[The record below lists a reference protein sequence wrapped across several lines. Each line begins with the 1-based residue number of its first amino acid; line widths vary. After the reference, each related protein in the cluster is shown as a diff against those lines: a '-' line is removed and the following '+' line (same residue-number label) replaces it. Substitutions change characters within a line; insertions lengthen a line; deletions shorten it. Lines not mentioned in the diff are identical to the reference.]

1 MYQPLPAIPSTGR
14 PLIRRF
20 WASAS
25 GFWFG
30 DSRRTAW
37 LLTLGLVAL
46 IFIQLGFQYRMN
58 IWSRDIFNALERKDG
73 AAVSTQALVFVLL
86 ALTMVALGIVAVYGR
101 MTIQREWRR
110 WLTNHLVG
118 RWLANGHYYQLDLVT
133 GDHQNPEGRIGDD
146 ARVATDAP
154 VDFVVGIFSAAVTAI
169 TFIGV
174 LWIVGGDLKL
184 GTPLAPIVI
193 PGFLVIAAVIYAAI
207 TSTAVILVASRFI
220 AVSERTNQS
229 EAEFRYA
236 LTRVRENGE
245 SIALLGGETEERA
258 GLRQGLAAVILA
270 WRNLC
275 HQHMR
280 YTLVSNTHWLVA
292 PVIPLILC
300 APKYVAGEMTLGA
313 VMQAAAAFVQVQS
326 AFNWLLDNYP
336 RLAGWVA
343 SARRVASLMVS
354 VDHLEAAGMPG
365 ASRAITRVEHEG
377 AALRIQN
384 LSVELDD
391 GTVVVKDADVLIEP
405 GEKVLLVGE
414 SGTGKTT
421 LTRAIAGLWPWG
433 QGNIAVPSGAKMVL
447 MPQRPYI
454 PLGTLRRAAT
464 YPLSPTE
471 APDGT
476 VRELLETAG
485 LGYLVEHL
493 DEEAPWNR
501 TLSGGECQ
509 RLAFVRLMLHQPDI
523 VVMDEATSALDPP
536 SQEHLMKLVAERL
549 PKTAIVSI
557 AHRPELEAFHHRK
570 LVFERR
576 PGGSRLIDDSILL
589 PPPKGFLPRIIAWLR
604 RFPMATLAREP
615 DVRLPR

>member
-1 MYQPLPAIPSTGR
+1 MHQPMPAIPTGR
-14 PLIRRF
+14 PLVRRF
-20 WASAS
+20 WTSAR

-37 LLTLGLVAL
+37 LLTIGLIAL
-46 IFIQLGFQYRMN
+46 IFIQLAFQYRMN
-58 IWSRDIFNALERKDG
+58 VWNRDIFNALEKKDG
-73 AAVSTQALVFVLL
+73 AAVSTQALIFVPLV
-86 ALTMVALGIVAVYGR
+86 ATMVGLAIIAVYGR
-101 MTIQREWRR
+101 MTLQRYWRA

-118 RWLANGHYYQLDLVT
+118 RWLANGRYYQLDLVT
-133 GDHQNPEGRIGDD
+133 GDHQNPEGRIADD
-146 ARVATDAP
+146 ARNATDAP
-154 VDFVVGIFSAAVTAI
+154 VDFIVGILSSAVTAI

-174 LWIVGGDLKL
+174 LWLVGGSLTL
-184 GTPLAPIVI
+184 GTPEAPIVI
-193 PGFLVIAAVIYAAI
+193 PGYLVIAAVIYAII
-207 TSTAVILVASRFI
+207 TSTAVILVASRFVT
-220 AVSERTNQS
+220 VSERTNQA
-229 EAEFRYA
+229 EAEYRYA

-245 SIALLGGETEERA
+245 SIALLNGEQEERA
-258 GLRQGLAAVILA
+258 GLRQSLAAVILQ

-280 YTLVSNTHWLVA
+280 YTLVSNTHWLIAAV
-292 PVIPLILC
+292 VPLVLC
-300 APKYVAGEMTLGA
+300 APKYVAGTMTLGE

-326 AFNWLLDNYP
+326 GFNWLLDNYP

-343 SARRVASLMVS
+343 SAYRVGSLMVS
-354 VDHLEAAGMPG
+354 IDRLEEVGVPG
-365 ASRAITRVEHEG
+365 ASRAITRIEHEG
-377 AALRIQN
+377 SAFRLQN

-391 GTVVVKDADVLIEP
+391 GTVVVKDTDVSIEP
-405 GEKVLLVGE
+405 GERVLLVGE

-433 QGNIAVPSGAKMVL
+433 QGNISIPHGAKMVL

-454 PLGTLRRAAT
+454 PLGSLRRAAT
-464 YPLSPTE
+464 YPLSPAD

-476 VRELLETAG
+476 VRELMALVG
-485 LGYLVEHL
+485 LDYLVEHL

-536 SQEHLMKLVAERL
+536 SQEHLMMLVGERL
-549 PKTAIVSI
+549 PKTAVVSI

-576 PGGSRLIDDSILL
+576 PGGSRLVGDSVLQS
-589 PPPKGFLPRIIAWLR
+589 PPTGFLPRIADWLR
-604 RFPMATLAREP
+604 HFPTTEHAHDKL
-615 DVRLPR
+615 

>member
-1 MYQPLPAIPSTGR
+1 MYQPLPAIPATGR

-37 LLTLGLVAL
+37 LLSLGLVAL
-46 IFIQLGFQYRMN
+46 ILIQLGFQYRMN
-58 IWSRDIFNALERKDG
+58 IWSRDIFNALEKKDG
-73 AAVSTQALVFVLL
+73 AAVSAQALIFVPLVV
-86 ALTMVALGIVAVYGR
+86 TIVALAITAVYGR
-101 MTIQREWRR
+101 MTIQREWRS
-110 WLTNHLVG
+110 WLTNHLVAM
-118 RWLANGHYYQLDLVT
+118 WLAHGRYFQLDLVT

-146 ARVATDAP
+146 ARIATDAP
-154 VDFVVGIFSAAVTAI
+154 VDFVVGILSATVTAVT
-169 TFIGV
+169 FGVV
-174 LWIVGGDLKL
+174 LWIVGGDLTL
-184 GTPLAPIVI
+184 GTPVAPIVI
-193 PGFLVIAAVIYAAI
+193 PGFLVIAAVIYAVI
-207 TSTAVILVASRFI
+207 TSTAVILVASRFVT
-220 AVSERTNQS
+220 VSERVNQR

-245 SIALLGGETEERA
+245 SIALLGGEMEERA
-258 GLRQGLAAVILA
+258 GLRQSLAAVILQ

-280 YTLVSNTHWLVA
+280 YTLVFNAHLLIA
-292 PVIPLILC
+292 PVVPLVLC
-300 APKYVAGEMTLGA
+300 APKYVTGEMTLGA

-326 AFNWLLDNYP
+326 GFNWLLDNYP

-343 SARRVASLMVS
+343 SARRVGSLMVS
-354 VDHLEAAGMPG
+354 IDHLEAAGLPG
-365 ASRAITRVEHEG
+365 ASRAITRIEHEG
-377 AALRIQN
+377 SGLRLQN

-391 GTVVVKDADVLIEP
+391 GTVVVKDADVLIQP
-405 GEKVLLVGE
+405 GERVLMVGE

-433 QGNIAVPSGAKMVL
+433 QGNIAVPSGAKMLL

-454 PLGTLRRAAT
+454 PLGSLRRAAT
-464 YPLSPTE
+464 YPLSPGDT
-471 APDGT
+471 PDSV
-476 VRELLETAG
+476 VREMMETAG

-536 SQEHLMKLVAERL
+536 SQEHLMMLVAERL
-549 PKTAIVSI
+549 PKTSIVSI

-576 PGGSRLIDDSILL
+576 PGGSRLVDDSVLL
-589 PPPKGFLPRIIAWLR
+589 PPPTGFLPRIVAWLH
-604 RFPMATLAREP
+604 RFPTAKA
-615 DVRLPR
+615 

>member
-1 MYQPLPAIPSTGR
+1 MYQPLPAIPATGR

-20 WASAS
+20 WVSAG

-30 DSRRTAW
+30 DTRRTAW
-37 LLTLGLVAL
+37 LLTLGLIVL

-73 AAVSTQALVFVLL
+73 AAIWTQTFIFVLL
-86 ALTMVALGIVAVYGR
+86 AATMVLLAIVAVYGR
-101 MTIQREWRR
+101 MTIQREWRS

-146 ARVATDAP
+146 ARIATDAP
-154 VDFVVGIFSAAVTAI
+154 VDFVVGIFSATVTAVT
-169 TFIGV
+169 FVGV
-174 LWIVGGDLKL
+174 LWIVGGDLTL
-184 GTPLAPIVI
+184 GTPLAPLVI

-207 TSTAVILVASRFI
+207 TSTAVILVASRFV

-245 SIALLGGETEERA
+245 SIALLGGEMEERA
-258 GLRQGLAAVILA
+258 GLQQGLAAVILQ

-280 YTLVSNTHWLVA
+280 YTLVFNAHLLVA
-292 PVIPLILC
+292 PVVPLILC

-377 AALRIQN
+377 AALRIKN

-433 QGNIAVPSGAKMVL
+433 QGSIAVPSGAKMVL

-476 VRELLETAG
+476 VRELMATAG

-493 DEEAPWNR
+493 DHEAPWNR

-549 PKTAIVSI
+549 PHTAIVSI
-557 AHRPELEAFHHRK
+557 SHRPELEAFHHRK

-576 PGGSRLIDDSILL
+576 PGGSRLIDDSVLL
-589 PPPKGFLPRIIAWLR
+589 PAPIGFLARIVAWLR
-604 RFPMATLAREP
+604 RFPTATA
-615 DVRLPR
+615 

>member
-1 MYQPLPAIPSTGR
+1 MNVATMHQPLPAIPTGR

-20 WASAS
+20 WTSAK

-30 DSRRTAW
+30 DARRTAW
-37 LLTLGLVAL
+37 LLTVGLIVL

-58 IWSRDIFNALERKDG
+58 VWSRDIFNALERKDG
-73 AAVSTQALVFVLL
+73 AAVSTQALIFVLL
-86 ALTMVALGIVAVYGR
+86 TVTMVLLAIVAVYGR
-101 MTIQREWRR
+101 MTIQREWRS

-154 VDFVVGIFSAAVTAI
+154 VDFVVGIFSATVTAV

-174 LWIVGGDLKL
+174 LWFVGGNLTL
-184 GTPLAPIVI
+184 GTPGAPVVI
-193 PGFLVIAAVIYAAI
+193 PGFLVIAAIIYAAI
-207 TSTAVILVASRFI
+207 TSAAVILVASRFV
-220 AVSERTNQS
+220 AVSERTSQS

-245 SIALLGGETEERA
+245 SIALLGGEMEERA
-258 GLRQGLAAVILA
+258 GLRQSMAAVISQ

-292 PVIPLILC
+292 PVVAIILC

-354 VDHLEAAGMPG
+354 IDHLEAAGKLG

-464 YPLSPTE
+464 YPLSPAD

-476 VRELLETAG
+476 VRELMETAG

-523 VVMDEATSALDPP
+523 VVMDEATSALDPS

-549 PKTAIVSI
+549 PRTAIVSI

-576 PGGSRLIDDSILL
+576 PGGSRLIDDSVLL
-589 PPPKGFLPRIIAWLR
+589 PPPTGLLPRIAAWLR
-604 RFPMATLAREP
+604 RFPTRAA
-615 DVRLPR
+615 

>member
-1 MYQPLPAIPSTGR
+1 MYQPLPAIPATGR

-37 LLTLGLVAL
+37 LLSLGLIAL
-46 IFIQLGFQYRMN
+46 ILIQLGFQYRMN
-58 IWSRDIFNALERKDG
+58 IWSRDIFNALEKKDG
-73 AAVSTQALVFVLL
+73 AAVSAQALIFAPLVV
-86 ALTMVALGIVAVYGR
+86 TIVALAIVAVYGR
-101 MTIQREWRR
+101 MTIQREWRS
-110 WLTNHLVG
+110 WLTNHLAAM
-118 RWLANGHYYQLDLVT
+118 WLANNHYFQLDLVT
-133 GDHQNPEGRIGDD
+133 GDHQNPEGRIGED
-146 ARVATDAP
+146 ARIATDAP
-154 VDFVVGIFSAAVTAI
+154 VDFVVGILSATVTAVT
-169 TFIGV
+169 FGVV
-174 LWIVGGDLKL
+174 LWIVGGDLTL
-184 GTPLAPIVI
+184 GTPAAPIVI
-193 PGFLVIAAVIYAAI
+193 PGFLVIAAVIYAVI
-207 TSTAVILVASRFI
+207 TSTAVMLVARRFVT
-220 AVSERTNQS
+220 VSERVNQR

-245 SIALLGGETEERA
+245 SIALLGGEMEERA
-258 GLRQGLAAVILA
+258 GLRQSLATVILQ

-280 YTLVSNTHWLVA
+280 YTLVFNAHLLIA
-292 PVIPLILC
+292 PVVPLVLC
-300 APKYVAGEMTLGA
+300 APKYVTGEMTLGA
-313 VMQAAAAFVQVQS
+313 IMQAAAAFVQVQS
-326 AFNWLLDNYP
+326 GFNWLLDNYP

-343 SARRVASLMVS
+343 SARRVGSLMVS
-354 VDHLEAAGMPG
+354 IDHLEAAGVPG
-365 ASRAITRVEHEG
+365 ASRTITRIEHEG
-377 AALRIQN
+377 SGLRLQN

-391 GTVVVKDADVLIEP
+391 GTVVVKDADVVIQP
-405 GEKVLLVGE
+405 GERVLMVGE

-433 QGNIAVPSGAKMVL
+433 QGNIAVPSGAKMLL

-454 PLGTLRRAAT
+454 PLGSLRRAAT
-464 YPLSPTE
+464 YPLSPGDTS
-471 APDGT
+471 DSV
-476 VRELLETAG
+476 VRETMESAG

-501 TLSGGECQ
+501 TLSSGECQ

-536 SQEHLMKLVAERL
+536 SQEHLMTLVAERL
-549 PKTAIVSI
+549 PKTSIVSI

-576 PGGSRLIDDSILL
+576 PGGSRLVDDSVLL
-589 PPPKGFLPRIIAWLR
+589 PPPTGLLPRIVAWLR
-604 RFPMATLAREP
+604 RFPMATA
-615 DVRLPR
+615 

>member
-1 MYQPLPAIPSTGR
+1 MYQPLPVIPTGR
-14 PLIRRF
+14 PLVRRF

-25 GFWFG
+25 GFWIG
-30 DSRRTAW
+30 HTRRTAW
-37 LLTLGLVAL
+37 LLTLGLIAL
-46 IFIQLGFQYRMN
+46 IFIQIAFQFRMN

-73 AAVSTQALVFVLL
+73 DAVLTQALIFVPLVV
-86 ALTMVALGIVAVYGR
+86 TMVGLAIVAVYGR
-101 MTIQREWRR
+101 MTLQREWRE
-110 WLTNHLVG
+110 WLTNDLVG
-118 RWLANGHYYQLDLVT
+118 RWLSNGHYYQLDLVT

-146 ARVATDAP
+146 ARIATDAP
-154 VDFVVGIFSAAVTAI
+154 VDFVVGMLSAAVTAV
-169 TFIGV
+169 TFVGV
-174 LWIVGGDLKL
+174 LWFVGGGLTL
-184 GTPLAPIVI
+184 GTPAVPIVI
-193 PGFLVIAAVIYAAI
+193 PGFLVIAAVIYAVI
-207 TSTAVILVASRFI
+207 TSTAVILVASRFV

-258 GLRQGLAAVILA
+258 GLRQGIAAVILR

-280 YTLVSNTHWLVA
+280 YTLVFNTHLLVA
-292 PVIPLILC
+292 PVVTLVLC
-300 APKYVAGEMTLGA
+300 APKYVAGTMTLGD
-313 VMQAAAAFVQVQS
+313 VMQATAAFVQVQS

-343 SARRVASLMVS
+343 SARRVGSLMAS
-354 VDHLEAAGMPG
+354 IDHLEAAGMPG
-365 ASRAITRVEHEG
+365 ASHAITRIEHEG
-377 AALRIQN
+377 PALRIQN

-391 GTVVVKDADVLIEP
+391 GTIVVKDADILIQP
-405 GEKVLLVGE
+405 GERILLIGE

-421 LTRAIAGLWPWG
+421 LTRALAGLWPWG
-433 QGNIAVPSGAKMVL
+433 EGNIAIPHGAKMVL

-454 PLGTLRRAAT
+454 PLGSLRRAAT
-464 YPLSPTE
+464 YPLSPAD
-471 APDGT
+471 APDGS
-476 VRELLETAG
+476 VRELMEMAG

-523 VVMDEATSALDPP
+523 VVMDEATSALDPA
-536 SQEHLMKLVAERL
+536 SQEHLMMLVAERL
-549 PKTAIVSI
+549 PHTTIVSI

-576 PGGSRLIDDSILL
+576 PGGARLIGDSVLL
-589 PPPKGFLPRIIAWLR
+589 PPPTGLLSRIFAWVR
-604 RFPMATLAREP
+604 RFPTIAGAHDKL
-615 DVRLPR
+615 

>member
-1 MYQPLPAIPSTGR
+1 MV
-14 PLIRRF
+14 
-20 WASAS
+20 
-25 GFWFG
+25 
-30 DSRRTAW
+30 
-37 LLTLGLVAL
+37 GLA
-46 IFIQLGFQYRMN
+46 
-58 IWSRDIFNALERKDG
+58 
-73 AAVSTQALVFVLL
+73 
-86 ALTMVALGIVAVYGR
+86 IVAVYGR
-101 MTIQREWRR
+101 MTLQREWRK
-110 WLTNHLVG
+110 WLTNDLVG

-146 ARVATDAP
+146 ARIATDAP
-154 VDFVVGIFSAAVTAI
+154 VDFVVGMLSAAVTAV
-169 TFIGV
+169 TFVSV
-174 LWIVGGDLKL
+174 LWVVGGDLTL
-184 GTPLAPIVI
+184 GTPEVPIVI
-193 PGFLVIAAVIYAAI
+193 PGFLVIAAVIYAVI
-207 TSTAVILVASRFI
+207 TSTAVILVASRFV

-258 GLRQGLAAVILA
+258 GLRQGIAAVVLR

-280 YTLVSNTHWLVA
+280 YTLVFNTHLLVA
-292 PVIPLILC
+292 PVVTLVLC
-300 APKYVAGEMTLGA
+300 APKYVAGTMTLGD
-313 VMQAAAAFVQVQS
+313 VMQATAAFVQVQS

-343 SARRVASLMVS
+343 SARRVGSLMAS
-354 VDHLEAAGMPG
+354 IDHLEAAGMPG
-365 ASRAITRVEHEG
+365 ASRAITRIEHEG
-377 AALRIQN
+377 PALRIQN

-391 GTVVVKDADVLIEP
+391 GTVVVKDADILIQP
-405 GEKVLLVGE
+405 GERILLIGE

-421 LTRAIAGLWPWG
+421 LTRALAGLWPWG
-433 QGNIAVPSGAKMVL
+433 EGNIAIPHGAKMVL

-454 PLGTLRRAAT
+454 PLGSLRRAAT
-464 YPLSPTE
+464 YPLSPAD
-471 APDGT
+471 APDGS
-476 VRELLETAG
+476 VRELMETAG

-523 VVMDEATSALDPP
+523 VVMDEATSALDPA
-536 SQEHLMKLVAERL
+536 SQEHLMMLVAERL
-549 PKTAIVSI
+549 PHTTIVSI

-576 PGGSRLIDDSILL
+576 PGGARLIGDSVLL
-589 PPPKGFLPRIIAWLR
+589 PPPTGLLSRIFAWVR
-604 RFPMATLAREP
+604 RFPTIAGAHDKL
-615 DVRLPR
+615 

>member
-1 MYQPLPAIPSTGR
+1 MYQSSPALPTSR

-20 WASAS
+20 WLSAR

-30 DSRRTAW
+30 DTRRTAW
-37 LLTLGLVAL
+37 LLTLGLVVL

-58 IWSRDIFNALERKDG
+58 VWSRDIFNALERKDG
-73 AAVSTQALVFVLL
+73 AAVSTQALIFVLL
-86 ALTMVALGIVAVYGR
+86 AVTMVLLAIVAVYGR
-101 MTIQREWRR
+101 MTIQREWRS

-146 ARVATDAP
+146 ARIATDAP
-154 VDFVVGIFSAAVTAI
+154 VDFVVGVFSATVTAV

-174 LWIVGGDLKL
+174 LWIVGGDLTL
-184 GTPLAPIVI
+184 GTPVAPIVI

-207 TSTAVILVASRFI
+207 TSTAVILVASRFV
-220 AVSERTNQS
+220 AVSERTSQS

-245 SIALLGGETEERA
+245 SIALLGGEMEERA
-258 GLRQGLAAVILA
+258 GLQQGLAAVILQ

-280 YTLVSNTHWLVA
+280 YTLVFNAHLLVA
-292 PVIPLILC
+292 PVVSLILC

-354 VDHLEAAGMPG
+354 IDHLEAAGMPG

-405 GEKVLLVGE
+405 GERVLLVGE

-433 QGNIAVPSGAKMVL
+433 QGNIAVPSGVKMVL

-464 YPLSPTE
+464 YPLSPID

-476 VRELLETAG
+476 LRELMESAG

-509 RLAFVRLMLHQPDI
+509 RLAFVRLLLHQPDI
-523 VVMDEATSALDPP
+523 VVMDEATSALDPL
-536 SQEHLMKLVAERL
+536 SQGHLMTLVAERL
-549 PKTAIVSI
+549 PRTAIVSI

-570 LVFERR
+570 IVFERR
-576 PGGSRLIDDSILL
+576 PGGSRMIGDSVLL
-589 PPPKGFLPRIIAWLR
+589 PPATGLRPWIVAWLR
-604 RFPMATLAREP
+604 RFWMGASL
-615 DVRLPR
+615 

>member
-1 MYQPLPAIPSTGR
+1 MRYQPPPAVPTGR
-14 PLIRRF
+14 PLIQRF
-20 WASAS
+20 WTSAR
-25 GFWFG
+25 GFWFA
-30 DSRRTAW
+30 DTRRTAW

-46 IFIQLGFQYRMN
+46 IFIQLAFQYRMN
-58 IWSRDIFNALERKDG
+58 VWNRDIFNALEKKDG
-73 AAVSTQALVFVLL
+73 AAVSTQALIFVPLVV
-86 ALTMVALGIVAVYGR
+86 TMVALAIVAVYGR
-101 MTIQREWRR
+101 MTLQREWRE

-118 RWLANGHYYQLDLVT
+118 RWLANGRYYQLDLVT
-133 GDHQNPEGRIGDD
+133 GDHQNPEGRIAED
-146 ARVATDAP
+146 ARNATDSP
-154 VDFVVGIFSAAVTAI
+154 VDFVVGVLSSAI
-169 TFIGV
+169 TAVAFVAV
-174 LWIVGGDLKL
+174 LWVVGGNLTL
-184 GTPLAPIVI
+184 GTPEEPIVI
-193 PGFLVIAAVIYAAI
+193 PGFLVIAAVIYAVI
-207 TSTAVILVASRFI
+207 TSAAVILVASRFV

-245 SIALLGGETEERA
+245 SIALLGGEREERA
-258 GLRQGLAAVILA
+258 GLRQSLSAVILQ
-270 WRNLC
+270 WRDLC

-280 YTLVSNTHWLVA
+280 YTLVSNAHWLVA
-292 PVIPLILC
+292 PVVTLVLC
-300 APKYVAGEMTLGA
+300 APKYVAGTMTLGE
-313 VMQAAAAFVQVQS
+313 VTQAAAAFVQVQS

-343 SARRVASLMVS
+343 SARRVGSLMVS
-354 VDHLEAAGMPG
+354 LDHLDAAGMPG
-365 ASRAITRVEHEG
+365 ASRAITRTEHEG
-377 AALRIQN
+377 SALRLQN

-405 GEKVLLVGE
+405 GERVLLVGE
-414 SGTGKTT
+414 SGSGKTT

-433 QGNIAVPSGAKMVL
+433 EGNISVPRGTKMVL

-464 YPLSPTE
+464 YPLSPAD

-476 VRELLETAG
+476 VRELLETVG
-485 LGYLVEHL
+485 LGYLVKHL

-509 RLAFVRLMLHQPDI
+509 RLAFVRLLLHQPDI

-536 SQEHLMKLVAERL
+536 SQEHLMTLVAERL
-549 PKTAIVSI
+549 PHTAIVSI

-576 PGGSRLIDDSILL
+576 PGGSRLVGDSVLL
-589 PPPKGFLPRIIAWLR
+589 PPPTGLFSRIVAWLR
-604 RFPMATLAREP
+604 RFPTATA
-615 DVRLPR
+615 

>member
-1 MYQPLPAIPSTGR
+1 MYTPLPSIPPAGR

-20 WASAS
+20 WASAR
-25 GFWFG
+25 GFWVG
-30 DSRRTAW
+30 DTRRTAW
-37 LLTLGLVAL
+37 LLTIGLVAL
-46 IFIQLGFQYRMN
+46 IMIQIGFQYRMN
-58 IWSRDIFNALERKDG
+58 IWSRDIFNALEKKDG
-73 AAVSTQALVFVLL
+73 DAVWTQALIFVPLVV
-86 ALTMVALGIVAVYGR
+86 TMVALAIIAVYGR
-101 MTIQREWRR
+101 MTLQRKWRE

-118 RWLANGHYYQLDLVT
+118 KWLANGRYYQLDLVT
-133 GDHQNPEGRIGDD
+133 GDHQNPEGRIGED
-146 ARVATDAP
+146 ARNATDAP
-154 VDFVVGIFSAAVTAI
+154 IDFVVGILSAAITGVT
-169 TFIGV
+169 FVGV
-174 LWIVGGDLKL
+174 LWLVGGDLTL
-184 GTPLAPIVI
+184 GTPEAPIVI
-193 PGFLVIAAVIYAAI
+193 PGYLVIAAVIYAVI
-207 TSTAVILVASRFI
+207 TSIAVILVASRFV
-220 AVSERTNQS
+220 AVSERTNQA

-245 SIALLGGETEERA
+245 SIALLGGEKEERA
-258 GLRQGLAAVILA
+258 GLRQSLDSVVLE

-280 YTLVSNTHWLVA
+280 YTLVSNAHWLIA
-292 PVIPLILC
+292 PVVTLVLC
-300 APKYVAGEMTLGA
+300 APKYVAGEMTLGG

-343 SARRVASLMVS
+343 SARRVGSLMVS
-354 VDHLEAAGMPG
+354 IDYLDRAGMPG
-365 ASRAITRVEHEG
+365 ASHAITRIEKEG
-377 AALRIQN
+377 PAFQIQN

-391 GTVVVKDADVLIEP
+391 GTVVVKDADVLIQP
-405 GEKVLLVGE
+405 GERVLLVGE

-433 QGNIAVPSGAKMVL
+433 EGNVSIPHGAKMVL

-464 YPLSPTE
+464 YPLSPAE
-471 APDGT
+471 APDAA
-476 VRELLETAG
+476 VRELMATAG
-485 LGYLVEHL
+485 LGYLVAHL
-493 DEEAPWNR
+493 DEVAPWNR

-536 SQEHLMKLVAERL
+536 SQEHLMTLVAERL
-549 PKTAIVSI
+549 PNTAVISI

-576 PGGSRLIDDSILL
+576 PGGARLVGDTVLL
-589 PPPKGFLPRIIAWLR
+589 PPETAFLPRIIDWLR
-604 RFPMATLAREP
+604 RFPMPA
-615 DVRLPR
+615 VG

>member
-1 MYQPLPAIPSTGR
+1 MYQPLPAIPTGR

-20 WASAS
+20 WASAN

-30 DSRRTAW
+30 DTRRRAW
-37 LLTLGLVAL
+37 LLTLGLIAL
-46 IFIQLGFQYRMN
+46 ILIQVAFQYRMN
-58 IWSRDIFNALERKDG
+58 IWSRDIFNALEKKNGD
-73 AAVSTQALVFVLL
+73 AVWTQALIFGSLVVSMVGL
-86 ALTMVALGIVAVYGR
+86 AIIAIYGR
-101 MTIQREWRR
+101 MTIQRGWRE

-118 RWLANGHYYQLDLVT
+118 KWLANGHYYQLDLVT

-154 VDFVVGIFSAAVTAI
+154 VDFVVGIFSAAVTAV
-169 TFIGV
+169 TFVGV
-174 LWIVGGDLKL
+174 LWFVGGSLTL
-184 GTPLAPIVI
+184 GTPTTPIVI
-193 PGFLVIAAVIYAAI
+193 PGYLVIAAVIYAAI
-207 TSTAVILVASRFI
+207 TSAAVILVASRFV
-220 AVSERTNQS
+220 AVSERVNQS

-236 LTRVRENGE
+236 LTVRENGE
-245 SIALLGGETEERA
+245 SIALLGGEKEERA
-258 GLRQGLAAVILA
+258 GLRQGLGTVILR
-270 WRNLC
+270 WLDLC

-280 YTLVSNTHWLVA
+280 YTLVSNAHWLIA
-292 PVIPLILC
+292 PVVPLVLC
-300 APKYVAGEMTLGA
+300 APKYVAGAMTLGE

-326 AFNWLLDNYP
+326 AFNWLLENYP
-336 RLAGWVA
+336 RLAGWAA
-343 SARRVASLMVS
+343 SARRVGSLLASI
-354 VDHLEAAGMPG
+354 DHLEAAGVPG
-365 ASRAITRVEHEG
+365 ASRAITRTEHEG
-377 AALRIQN
+377 STLRLQN

-405 GEKVLLVGE
+405 GERVLLVGE

-464 YPLSPTE
+464 YPLSPID

-476 VRELLETAG
+476 LRELMESAG

-509 RLAFVRLMLHQPDI
+509 RLAFVRLLLHQPDI
-523 VVMDEATSALDPP
+523 VVMDEATSALDPL
-536 SQEHLMKLVAERL
+536 SQGHLMTLVAERL
-549 PKTAIVSI
+549 PRTAIVSM
-557 AHRPELEAFHHRK
+557 AHRPQSLRHSTIARSCSS
-570 LVFERR
+570 
-576 PGGSRLIDDSILL
+576 GGRA
-589 PPPKGFLPRIIAWLR
+589 G
-604 RFPMATLAREP
+604 LA
-615 DVRLPR
+615 